1 MKPDEA
7 LKYLNGAMSLRDP
20 QYKSLELFADYLQS
34 HVGQKLLARMKKETR
49 GNLAEILQESK
60 DYFVNIPEARNFQDF
75 ERSFPAYTFALAT
88 GVGKTRGGLMAI
100 SRFLK
105 KNPTKS
111 VIIVVPS
118 EPIQRQWNRR

>member
-1 MKPDEA
+1 MAD
-7 LKYLNGAMSLRDP
+7 
-20 QYKSLELFADYLQS
+20 LF
-34 HVGQKLLARMKKETR
+34 
-49 GNLAEILQESK
+49 GNLSRTERQEQGVQRWVDNK
-60 DYFVNIPEARNFQDF
+60 LCGTLNW
-75 ERSFPAYTFALAT
+75 AT

-118 EPIQRQWNRR
+118 EPIQRQWNQELIDWNLFQQCSVKTMSDTSVNKYSCTLLVIDEITVSYTHLTLPTNREV